1 MPFIE
6 QKDKRTF
13 QENRQ
18 ATTKRTTHRFSLKI
32 SENVFVCP
40 KKITKKKWKKRPT
53 KAVCGCPD
61 VKKKTVFQKFFFFV
75 FFQNIDKLS
84 EY

>member
-1 MPFIE
+1 MFLFA
-6 QKDKRTF
+6 QRKL
-13 QENRQ
+13 Q
-18 ATTKRTTHRFSLKI
+18 
-32 SENVFVCP
+32 
-40 KKITKKKWKKRPT
+40 KKWKKRST